1 MILRHSGIS
10 RSISFEIFVPIFCVH
25 KTLLCGVAASLK
37 VINYFT
43 SLLNPQVNFAIGF
56 DLEILRVVL
65 SRSNLIM
72 HAKNYSS
79 KNIDLVIYYLFV
91 YSIISINDCLS
102 PVVSISCMYKIT
114 ISVPSLF
121 TLYKIQVS
129 VFRCF
134 NTALRFIVFMYYF
147 KQQCTA
153 CKRP

>member
-1 MILRHSGIS
+1 
-10 RSISFEIFVPIFCVH
+10 
-25 KTLLCGVAASLK
+25 
-37 VINYFT
+37 
-43 SLLNPQVNFAIGF
+43 
-56 DLEILRVVL
+56 
-65 SRSNLIM
+65 M

-129 VFRCF
+129 VFYCF

-153 CKRP
+153 CKRPQINRVMTIYHRTYDLLQVIMTLLMSSSCRYFLLRLHIKILPCHIQFGSPTC